1 MIQVINCYYIYT
13 MSNDLIMN
21 MNSKNQDHYGGD
33 YNKKFN
39 RATMV
44 EIITKEISRAT
55 MVEIITKEIS
65 RATMVENITI
75 DSTRTTMEEI

>member
-1 MIQVINCYYIYT
+1 MIEVINCYYIYT
-13 MSNDLIMN
+13 LSNDLIMN
-21 MNSKNQDHYGGD
+21 MNNKNQDHYDGD
-33 YNKKFN
+33 CNKRFN
-39 RATMV
+39 RATML

-75 DSTRTTMEEI
+75 DSTRATMEEI

>member
-1 MIQVINCYYIYT
+1 

-33 YNKKFN
+33 YNKGFN

-44 EIITKEISRAT
+44 EIITKDSNRDT
-55 MVEIITKEIS
+55 MEEIITKEIK
-65 RATMVENITI
+65 
-75 DSTRTTMEEI
+75 

>member
-1 MIQVINCYYIYT
+1 

-33 YNKKFN
+33 YNKRFN

-44 EIITKEISRAT
+44 EIITKDSNRDT
-55 MVEIITKEIS
+55 MEEIITKDS
-65 RATMVENITI
+65 NRATMVENITI
-75 DSTRTTMEEI
+75 DSTRATMEEI

>member
-1 MIQVINCYYIYT
+1 

-33 YNKKFN
+33 YNKDSN
-39 RATMV
+39 
-44 EIITKEISRAT
+44 RAT

-75 DSTRTTMEEI
+75 DSTRPTMEEI